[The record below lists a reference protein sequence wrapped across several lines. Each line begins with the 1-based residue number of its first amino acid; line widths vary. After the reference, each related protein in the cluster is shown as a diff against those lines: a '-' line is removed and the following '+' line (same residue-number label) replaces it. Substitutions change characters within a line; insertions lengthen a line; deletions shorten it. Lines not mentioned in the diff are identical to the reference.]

1 MMVGARGSP
10 TVSMT
15 SYPES
20 VRFLYSLGNEIRTVK
35 LGLERIQ
42 DLLGTLG
49 NPQRSFRSVHIA
61 GTNGKG
67 SVAAMIASALRT
79 AGRRPGL
86 YTSPHLVEPTERI
99 RVDGKR
105 ISEEHFAR
113 TFDAVH
119 HAALRMRR
127 LGDLEFHPTYF
138 ETVTAMGFVA
148 FRELGVETA
157 VVETGLGGRL
167 DATNALEP
175 ELAVITRIDYDHE
188 AWLGNSIEAIAR
200 EKAGILKPGVPAV
213 FGPQRPEALAVLR
226 ERAAE
231 LGIQPVEAASWTV
244 ADLELRSDG
253 SRFVL
258 RREGEEIPIVCPL
271 AGAHQ
276 IENALTAVT
285 ALRELGLGAE
295 EIRRGIARTRWPGR
309 LERVREEPEV
319 ILDGAHNPGA
329 MRELAAHIRRFYAGR
344 KVWVLYGSMRDKSL
358 DEIAGILA
366 PVADHIVVTQIDSDR
381 ALRPEVLQKLFDHG
395 AVEMATEIEEGL
407 EMVLGAEPE
416 DVVFVTGSLLLVGE
430 VRKRLVG

>member
-1 MMVGARGSP
+1 
-10 TVSMT
+10 MT

-35 LGLERIQ
+35 LGLERIRE
-42 DLLGTLG
+42 LLAALG
-49 NPQRSFRSVHIA
+49 NPHRSFRSVHVA

-67 SVAAMIASALRT
+67 SVAAMIASSLQAAGYRT
-79 AGRRPGL
+79 GL
-86 YTSPHLVEPTERI
+86 YTSPHLAEPTERI

-105 ISEEHFAR
+105 ISEDHFAR
-113 TFDAVH
+113 VFDAVH
-119 HAALRMRR
+119 HAALRMQR
-127 LGDLEFHPTYF
+127 LGELEFHPTYF
-138 ETVTAMGFVA
+138 ETVTAMGFLA
-148 FRELGVETA
+148 FRELGVEVA

-167 DATNALEP
+167 DATNVLEP
-175 ELAVITRIDYDHE
+175 EVAVITRIDYDHE

-200 EKAGILKPGVPAV
+200 EKAGILKAGRPAV
-213 FGPQRPEALAVLR
+213 FGPQRPEALGVLE

-244 ADLELRSDG
+244 HELELRPDG
-253 SRFVL
+253 SRLVL
-258 RREGEEIPIVCPL
+258 RRGDAEIPIVCPL

-276 IENALTAVT
+276 IENVLSAVA
-285 ALRELGLGAE
+285 ALRELGIEAGD
-295 EIRRGIARTRWPGR
+295 IRRGIARTRWPGR

-329 MRELAAHIRRFYAGR
+329 MRELAAHIRRFYTGR

-395 AVEMATEIEEGL
+395 AVEMAPDIEEGL
-407 EMVLGAEPE
+407 EMVLEAAPE

>member
-1 MMVGARGSP
+1 
-10 TVSMT
+10 MT

-35 LGLERIQ
+35 LGLERIRE
-42 DLLGTLG
+42 LLAALG
-49 NPQRSFRSVHIA
+49 NPHRSFRSVHVA

-67 SVAAMIASALRT
+67 SVAAMIASSLRA
-79 AGRRPGL
+79 AGYRTGL
-86 YTSPHLVEPTERI
+86 YTSPHLAEPTERI

-105 ISEEHFAR
+105 ISEDHFAR
-113 TFDAVH
+113 VFDAVH
-119 HAALRMRR
+119 HAALRMQR
-127 LGDLEFHPTYF
+127 LGELEFHPTYF
-138 ETVTAMGFVA
+138 ETVTAMGFLA
-148 FRELGVETA
+148 FRELGVEVA

-167 DATNALEP
+167 DATNVLEP
-175 ELAVITRIDYDHE
+175 EVAVITRIDYDHE
-188 AWLGNSIEAIAR
+188 AWLGNSIEAIAG
-200 EKAGILKPGVPAV
+200 EKAGILKAGRPAV
-213 FGPQRPEALAVLR
+213 FGPQRPEALEVLE

-231 LGIQPVEAASWTV
+231 LGIRPVEAASWTV
-244 ADLELRSDG
+244 HELELRPDG
-253 SRFVL
+253 SRLVL
-258 RREGEEIPIVCPL
+258 RRGDEEIPIVCPL

-276 IENALTAVT
+276 IENVLSAVA
-285 ALRELGLGAE
+285 ALRELGIEAGD
-295 EIRRGIARTRWPGR
+295 IRRGIARTRWPGR
-309 LERVREEPEV
+309 LERVREGPEV

-329 MRELAAHIRRFYAGR
+329 MRELAAHIRRFYTGR

-395 AVEMATEIEEGL
+395 AVEMAPDIEEGL
-407 EMVLGAEPE
+407 EMVLEAAPE